1 MSDKNNARTGANDSG
16 NNGKAGMH
24 DKSND
29 FPFEFS
35 DDLDLNDLGKE
46 AAPAF
51 PSAVYDDLPPVLRDA
66 CERLADRTEKEVFLV
81 GALGVIS
88 GILPNVRGFYDQQYY
103 GANLFVYILA
113 PYGSGKGTLKLARA
127 LGEAIHAHRKE
138 LSAKLYAEYKQQL
151 KEYQQDKQ
159 SLEEPVHPG
168 NKLLFLP
175 ANNSKS
181 GLVQLSHENGGRGI
195 LFESEGDTLT
205 DALKQDM
212 GNFSDLLRKAF
223 HHEAVS
229 FYRRTD
235 REHREIETPEMS
247 VVLSSTPDQYLR
259 LIPTVQ
265 NGLFSRFLH
274 FLLTPTTGFRNVFD
288 RQKRAYPE
296 YFDALG
302 KNFLEVYLCLEGLQN
317 APIEFELTEQQEAE
331 FLTLFDECKRDFGEY
346 VSPDMEGTA
355 NRLGLICFRLAMIL
369 TAVRN
374 FWEGDYTQTMI
385 CNDVDFRN
393 AMRIVDVFKRHA
405 LQVFYQLPK
414 PAISKEA
421 SEYEKELSDK
431 ATQVGKCRLLRAQ
444 GKSYRQIATITGEKR
459 ATVYR
464 WINEP

>member
-1 MSDKNNARTGANDSG
+1 MSDKNNARTGANGTGD
-16 NNGKAGMH
+16 NNKAGMQSK
-24 DKSND
+24 DKD
-29 FPFEFS
+29 FPFEFP

-51 PSAVYDDLPPVLRDA
+51 PSAVYDDLPPALREA
-66 CERLADRTEKEVFLV
+66 CERLADRTEREVFLV
-81 GALGVIS
+81 GALGVLS
-88 GILPNVRGFYDQQYY
+88 GILPNVRGFYDQQFYS
-103 GANLFVYILA
+103 ANLFVYILA

-127 LGEAIHAHRKE
+127 LGEAIHVHRKE
-138 LSAKLYAEYKQQL
+138 LSAKLYAEYRQQL

-159 SLEEPVHPG
+159 NLEEPIHPG

-181 GLVQLSHENGGRGI
+181 GLVQLHHENGGRGI
-195 LFESEGDTLT
+195 LLESEGDTLT
-205 DALKQDM
+205 DALKQET

-229 FYRRTD
+229 FFRRTGS
-235 REHREIETPEMS
+235 EHREIESPELS
-247 VVLSSTPDQYLR
+247 VILSSTPDQYLR
-259 LIPTVQ
+259 LIPSVQ

-274 FLLTPTTGFRNVFD
+274 FRLTPTPGFRNVFD
-288 RQKRAYPE
+288 RQKRDYPE

-302 KNFLEVYLCLEGLQN
+302 KGFLEVYLCLEQLQN
-317 APIEFELTEQQEAE
+317 APIEFELTQQQEAE

-374 FWEGDYTQTMI
+374 FWEGDYTQTMV

-414 PAISKEA
+414 PAICKEGT
-421 SEYEKELSDK
+421 EYEKELVEKADK
-431 ATQVGKCRLLRAQ
+431 VAQVRALAAQ
-444 GKSYRQIATITGEKR
+444 GKNSRQIAGLTGVPKS
-459 ATVYR
+459 TVFR
-464 WINEP
+464 WMNEA

>member
-1 MSDKNNARTGANDSG
+1 MSDKNNARTGANGTGD
-16 NNGKAGMH
+16 NNKAGMQSK
-24 DKSND
+24 DKD
-29 FPFEFS
+29 FPFEFP

-46 AAPAF
+46 TAPAF
-51 PSAVYDDLPPVLRDA
+51 PSAVYDDLPPALREA

-88 GILPNVRGFYDQQYY
+88 GILPNVRGFYDHNKV
-103 GANLFVYILA
+103 GPNLYVYVLA

-127 LGEAIHAHRKE
+127 LGEAIQAHRKKISSQ
-138 LSAKLYAEYKQQL
+138 LLAEYKEQ
-151 KEYQQDKQ
+151 KAAGENP
-159 SLEEPVHPG
+159 EHPG

-181 GLVQLSHENGGRGI
+181 GLIQLLHENGGRGI
-195 LFESEGDTLT
+195 LFESEGDTLA
-205 DALKQDM
+205 DALKQET

-229 FYRRTD
+229 FFRRTD
-235 REHREIETPEMS
+235 RELRDIEAPEMA

-274 FLLTPTTGFRNVFD
+274 FRLTPTPGFRNVFD
-288 RQKRAYPE
+288 RQKREYPE

-302 KNFLEVYLCLEGLQN
+302 KNFLEVYLCLEGLQH

-431 ATQVGKCRLLRAQ
+431 AAQVAQIRILAAQ
-444 GKSYRQIATITGEKR
+444 GKNSRQIAALTGVPKS
-459 ATVYR
+459 TVFR
-464 WINEP
+464 WMNES